1 MKSINNSDGITFGD
15 LKQFANN
22 NKFVLDDDT
31 RISVQTSPQ
40 YDHFA
45 KDIIIIEFYEEVRI
59 YNYI

>member
-15 LKQFANN
+15 LKQFVNN
-22 NKFVLDDDT
+22 NKFVIDDDA

-45 KDIIIIEFYEEVRI
+45 KNIIIIGFYEEVRI